1 MIVLVVGGIGVGKS
15 AVMSLLEEFG
25 ANTVYA
31 DKLNRKLL
39 EDRDYLELLSK
50 TFDGVVVDG
59 KLDKVKLRSL
69 IVSNDDAREKLN
81 SLAHPRIFSMIER
94 ETSSN
99 GLYFVEIPLLSQCLN
114 TVKYDKICAVTAPKD
129 VRARRVVER
138 DGVAFSDAMNII
150 NIQAQ
155 EDSLVEIADFVINND
170 DDLNNL
176 RLQTKSMFEQCK
188 IG

>member
-25 ANTVYA
+25 ANTIYA

-39 EDRDYLELLSK
+39 EDKNYLELLSK

-59 KLDKVKLRSL
+59 RLDKVKLRKL
-69 IVSNDDAREKLN
+69 MVSDDGAREKLN
-81 SLAHPRIFSMIER
+81 SLAHPRIFSMIEQ
-94 ETSSN
+94 ETSLN
-99 GLYFVEIPLLSQCLN
+99 GLYFVEIPLFSQCLN
-114 TVKYDKICAVTAPKD
+114 TVKYDKICAVTASKD

-138 DGVAFSDAMNII
+138 DGVSFADAMNII

-155 EDSLVEIADFVINND
+155 EDAFVEIADFVITND
-170 DDLNNL
+170 ADLNNL
-176 RLQTKSMFEQCK
+176 RLQTMSMFEQCK